1 MDAACS
7 TTICMRFVMAEKK
20 NKDSKKQAQDEK
32 LDEALDESFPASD
45 PPSQTGFTGDKDP
58 PKKPKK

>member
-1 MDAACS
+1 
-7 TTICMRFVMAEKK
+7 MAEKK

-45 PPSQTGFTGDKDP
+45 PPSQTGFTGDKGP
-58 PKKPKK
+58 PEKPLKNPQNKYAFL

>member
-1 MDAACS
+1 
-7 TTICMRFVMAEKK
+7 MAEKK

-58 PKKPKK
+58 PAKPTKKPKK